1 MGYKLRRRSEIED
14 ILDSINSNTSK
25 DSDGGERKTLKQRVC
40 FKMRVIPPTMKHFLS
55 SLNQG
60 AG

>member
-25 DSDGGERKTLKQRVC
+25 DSDGGERKT
-40 FKMRVIPPTMKHFLS
+40 
-55 SLNQG
+55 
-60 AG
+60 